1 MSWRIPRLR
10 STDVIA
16 DKGVVSFYFQRW
28 LDTLCGRFDNEV
40 RTVTASSN
48 VLGTD
53 YLILADATAG
63 AVTIAL
69 PKAAD
74 SLGRILT
81 VKKLDA
87 SVNAVTLD
95 GDGTETIDN
104 AATVAITTQY
114 GSVRLLC
121 DGLAWWRI

>member
-28 LDTLCGRFDNEV
+28 IDNLCGRLDNEV
-40 RTVTASSN
+40 RRVTASGN

-63 AVTIAL
+63 AVTVTL
-69 PKAAD
+69 PKASD
-74 SLGRILT
+74 SLGRILL

-87 SVNAVTLD
+87 SANAVTID

-104 AATVAITTQY
+104 LASVAITTQNTT
-114 GSVRLLC
+114 VRMLC